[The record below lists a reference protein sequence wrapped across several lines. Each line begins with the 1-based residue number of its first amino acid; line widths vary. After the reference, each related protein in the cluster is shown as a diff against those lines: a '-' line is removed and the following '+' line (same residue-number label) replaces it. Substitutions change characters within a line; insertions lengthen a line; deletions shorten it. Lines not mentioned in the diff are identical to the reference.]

1 MPWMKQRKLY
11 EMGIKLC
18 TLKFVTALD
27 VCHRIDLEIA

>member
-11 EMGIKLC
+11 ELC